1 MSGPAGTLDVVREG
15 SVASVVMH
23 RGGNNAMA
31 PDICGELEEAFSSL
45 GADPAVRAIVIRSA
59 YEKHF
64 SVGAD
69 LTAMA
74 SIDREAQDAEDR
86 IAEMAASMAASFTAV
101 ERCPKPVVAAVSGHA
116 LGAGCELAL
125 CCDYR
130 LMLDD
135 GRATIG
141 LTEATLGIMPGAGGT
156 QRLPRLIG
164 RGRAIPLLLEGR
176 RLMAP
181 EAEHLGLVHRALP
194 AGEFERAVAE
204 LAGRLSRA
212 ATRALAL
219 IKETVHRGI
228 DVTLEEGLRLE
239 ARNFARASLT
249 EDAAIGVMSFVAR
262 QEPEFKGR

>member
-1 MSGPAGTLDVVREG
+1 MSGRPGTLDVAREG
-15 SVASVVMH
+15 AVAWVVMH

-31 PDICGELEEAFSSL
+31 PDIAGELEEAFAGL
-45 GADPAVRAIVIRSA
+45 GTDPEVRAVVLKSA
-59 YEKHF
+59 YERHF

-69 LTAMA
+69 LSAMA
-74 SIDREAQDAEDR
+74 AVDRGAEGAEKA
-86 IAEMAASMAASFTAV
+86 IAAMSAAMSASFTAV
-101 ERCPKPVVAAVSGHA
+101 ERCPKPVIAAIAGHA

-130 LMLDD
+130 LMAND

-141 LTEATLGIMPGAGGT
+141 LTEASLGIMPGAGGT

-164 RGRAIPLLLEGR
+164 RGRALPLLLEGR
-176 RLMAP
+176 RLLAP
-181 EAEHLGLVHRALP
+181 EAEAIGLVHRALP
-194 AGEFERAVAE
+194 AADLEGAAAE

-219 IKETVHRGI
+219 IKEAVVEGL
-228 DVTLEEGLRLE
+228 DMTLEEGLRLE

-249 EDAAIGVMSFVAR
+249 EDAAVGVMSFLAK
-262 QEPEFKGR
+262 QAPTFKGR